1 MAINLFTLD
10 TPETV
15 PQKVYKLG
23 DYAKIDQSNI
33 TENWDEI
40 KASAKGDL
48 IEESKKNGYYRES
61 GAVYESSSTL
71 KPAAT
76 ANGGVCNYQ
85 SDAFFKKDMP
95 LVCGVD
101 GNFMVGGAVFSKEEL
116 EECRAV
122 MKAAA
127 NGIGCGIGK
136 NADISYVNYA
146 EMEIAANSV
155 SAYASKN
162 LNEKQAAVVNK
173 AMKEYNDALTKL
185 EEDTL
190 SRKKAVEEKERQIAA
205 AKQYELSQ
213 PASSGVYDTV
223 NKHSGGS
230 SSTKDKEDIG
240 TTPSGRNKELIG
252 KIKNLFSNIDISDA
266 GSWDPIME
274 KYKELVTPAYLAFG
288 WNSSNGTLARML
300 NRDVS
305 GFKSFM
311 TNMMNAMH
319 YRAIDY
325 KL

>member
-15 PQKVYKLG
+15 SQKVYKLG
-23 DYAKIDQSNI
+23 DATKIDQSSI
-33 TENWDEI
+33 TDNWDEI

-76 ANGGVCNYQ
+76 TNGGVCNYQ

-95 LVCGVD
+95 LVCGLD
-101 GNFMVGGAVFSKEEL
+101 GNYMVGGTVFSREEL
-116 EECRAV
+116 EECRTV

-127 NGIGCGIGK
+127 SGISCGIGK
-136 NADISYVNYA
+136 NVDISYANYA

-155 SAYASKN
+155 SSYASEN

-173 AMKEYNDALTKL
+173 AMKEYNDALAKL

-190 SRKKAVEEKERQIAA
+190 SRKKAIEETERQIAKG
-205 AKQYELSQ
+205 KQEEI
-213 PASSGVYDTV
+213 AEEFGTRGYDTV
-223 NKHSGGS
+223 Y
-230 SSTKDKEDIG
+230 KDSASLNRSEDKGDAI

-252 KIKNLFSNIDISDA
+252 KIKELFSGIDISDPS
-266 GSWDPIME
+266 SWDPIME
-274 KYKELVTPAYLAFG
+274 NYKELVTPAYIAFG
-288 WNSSNGTLARML
+288 WNSSNGTLARIL
-300 NRDVS
+300 NQDVS

-311 TNMMNAMH
+311 TNMMNAINYH
-319 YRAIDY
+319 AIDY